1 MTRRRVPRTA
11 IPVGTQFTPDLI
23 DLQSFVLAL
32 VRESGDKAA
41 IEDAVWTAGVRRRAK
56 KGPLTHRTKSLP
68 VEAAVQYG
76 LLSSDYQASE
86 LAKRLSKLTG
96 PILYETFARHI
107 LLECGGLR
115 VLEGIEQM
123 RVDNRKVT
131 GDTLARYLTDQ
142 GFPVAEHN
150 TAINS
155 LRMWLEVGG
164 VFISGKGADYWRI
177 APGAR
182 ERLLGLKDDNI
193 AILSGLAPHQ
203 LAYVEALCAAAPQK
217 TYLASSI
224 RDLAAVRNP
233 SVSFDRGSLPND
245 VLSPLKAAG
254 IIDFEAKGTKSGKS
268 SVLWTTEIFDRQ
280 ILSVFVTKTVK
291 DLDAVVSGYYSKR
304 PADIY
309 RELDSRENTVKGRA
323 LEALAIRVMRLI
335 GLRFV
340 AWNNRAADTGY
351 GEVDAV
357 LAGVFGALPTR
368 WQIQCKNTP
377 GSQRADLEDIA
388 KEVGLTPITRATHI
402 LFLANNDF
410 TSEARKFVQQVM
422 HSSALTI
429 FLLGRKE
436 FGDLRKEDAALGR
449 ILLSQAQEIV
459 RKVPRDS
466 VFSWK

>member
-1 MTRRRVPRTA
+1 MTSRRISRTA
-11 IPVGTQFTPDLI
+11 IPVGTQFTPDLV
-23 DLQSFVLAL
+23 DLENFVQAL
-32 VRESGDKAA
+32 IRESGDKAA
-41 IEDAVWTAGVRRRAK
+41 IERSVWGPRVRKRVK
-56 KGPLTHRTKSLP
+56 KGSLTHRTRSLP

-76 LLSSDYQASE
+76 LLDVDYRATPLAHR
-86 LAKRLSKLTG
+86 LAKLSG
-96 PILYETFARHI
+96 PPLFHAFARHI

-123 RVDNRKVT
+123 HSDNRKVT
-131 GDTLARYLTDQ
+131 GDTLARYLTEQ

-164 VFISGKGADYWRI
+164 VFLSGKGTDCWRI

-182 ERLLGLKDDNI
+182 ERLLGLKDESI

-203 LAYVEALCAAAPQK
+203 LAFVEALCAAAPQK

-233 SVSFDRGSLPND
+233 SISFDRGSLPND
-245 VLSPLKAAG
+245 VLLPLKASG
-254 IIDFEAKGTKSGKS
+254 IIDFEARGTKSGKS
-268 SVLWTTEIFDRQ
+268 SILWTTEDFDREV
-280 ILSVFVTKTVK
+280 LSIFVTRTAK
-291 DLDAVVSGYYSKR
+291 DLDAVISGYYTKR

-410 TSEARKFVQQVM
+410 TTEARKYAQQVM
-422 HSSALTI
+422 HNSSLTI

-436 FGDLRKEDAALGR
+436 FSDLKKEDAALGR
-449 ILLSQAQEIV
+449 ILLSQAQEMV
-459 RKVPRDS
+459 RKVSADS
-466 VFSWK
+466 IFSWK